1 MNDPHDSDTTLLRA
15 LREATDPGPRPEAR
29 RAVFVDETAERAV
42 LGARRRSSRWLA
54 LGAVAS
60 GAAAL
65 MLVVLGGIGSADP
78 PEAGP
83 SLASYAYY
91 ETDLLAGEGG
101 TDLVTWM
108 SEDQAALATAFDLP

>member
-1 MNDPHDSDTTLLRA
+1 MNEHHDSDATLVRA
-15 LREATDPGPRPEAR
+15 LRDATDPGPRPEAR
-29 RAVFVDETAERAV
+29 RAVFVDETAERA
-42 LGARRRSSRWLA
+42 LRGARGRSSRWLA

-60 GAAAL
+60 GAAAVL
-65 MLVVLGGIGSADP
+65 LVVFSGIGSVAP
-78 PEAGP
+78 PDAGP

-91 ETDLLAGEGG
+91 ETDLLADEDG